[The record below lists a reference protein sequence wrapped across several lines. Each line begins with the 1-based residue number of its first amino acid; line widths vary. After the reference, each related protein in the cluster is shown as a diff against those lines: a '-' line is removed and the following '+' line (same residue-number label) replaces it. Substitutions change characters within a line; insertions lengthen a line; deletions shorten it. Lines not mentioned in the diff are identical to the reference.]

1 MHLMMSL
8 SILSVLRAHTC
19 VCLITCTCVECVLL
33 LMWSRSVTQSAGFA
47 IRQHVK
53 IWPHCL
59 QPSFHIQE
67 PQRSTS
73 ICESG
78 SLLRLHAWSVK
89 MESKWTDSK
98 FRGGHRPYN
107 LCRQGSRL
115 LIAELATI
123 GCSYMQN
130 WVLES
135 EQLNTVFAQGASSSC
150 DSLTRTNQPDI
161 GWKGAKLGTYLA
173 LIPVLV
179 EETQR
184 CSNGTRLHKSSV
196 IYYLMGP
203 FMAIKLTAKSS

>member
-89 MESKWTDSK
+89 MESKWTDLK
-98 FRGGHRPYN
+98 FRGGHR
-107 LCRQGSRL
+107 
-115 LIAELATI
+115 LIYAELSFGIRAVEHSI
-123 GCSYMQN
+123 CSGSIIEL
-130 WVLES
+130 WW
-135 EQLNTVFAQGASSSC
+135 LNQ
-150 DSLTRTNQPDI
+150 D
-161 GWKGAKLGTYLA
+161 
-173 LIPVLV
+173 
-179 EETQR
+179 
-184 CSNGTRLHKSSV
+184 KSAR
-196 IYYLMGP
+196 YWMEGG
-203 FMAIKLTAKSS
+203 